1 MFLSFYGEE
10 LMEGAL
16 RNGEAACARVIIF
29 GNTIHREGVIVVEG
43 CDKGE
48 D

>member
-1 MFLSFYGEE
+1 MRAANVPVF
-10 LMEGAL
+10 LMERSWWKVL
-16 RNGEAACARVIIF
+16 CD
-29 GNTIHREGVIVVEG
+29 TIHREGVIVVEG